1 MKKFIVT
8 LTFACAVLA
17 TFAQTENKLTY
28 RKSINVDLL
37 GGGIAANL
45 SFDMRLKKGVQDGL
59 GFRAGI
65 GGFSMNNAITTDAEG
80 NRGVSNFSLVT
91 IPLEVNYLIGKRRSA
106 FETGA
111 GILTLYGTSNGAIVN
126 QNTNNIV
133 TYDAKGFDFGA
144 IYLKLGY
151 RFQPLKNGIT
161 FNFAY
166 TPLINAAGFQHYFG
180 LGLGFSFR

>member
-8 LTFACAVLA
+8 LTFALIVCS
-17 TFAQTENKLTY
+17 TFAQKENKLTY
-28 RKSINVDLL
+28 RKSINLDLL
-37 GGGIAANL
+37 GGGIVANL

-65 GGFSMNNAITTDAEG
+65 GGFSVNNTPTTDAEG
-80 NRGVSNFSLVT
+80 NTGVGSFSLVT
-91 IPLEVNYLIGKRRSA
+91 LPLEVNYVIGKKRSA
-106 FETGA
+106 LETGV
-111 GILTLYGTSNGAIVN
+111 GILNFYGKSDGIINK
-126 QNTNNIV
+126 QNTNNV
-133 TYDAKGFDFGA
+133 VSYQAKGFDFGA

-151 RFQPLKNGIT
+151 RFQPLTNGIT

>member
-8 LTFACAVLA
+8 LTFAITVCFS
-17 TFAQTENKLTY
+17 FAQKENKITY

-37 GGGIAANL
+37 GGGLTANL
-45 SFDMRLKKGVQDGL
+45 SFDMRLKKGVQDGI

-65 GGFSMNNAITTDAEG
+65 GGFSMNNLITTDAEG

-106 FETGA
+106 FETGV
-111 GILTLYGTSNGAIVN
+111 GILNYYSTSNGAIIK
-126 QNTNNIV
+126 QNTNNVV

-144 IYLKLGY
+144 VYLKLGY
-151 RFQPLKNGIT
+151 RFQPLKNGVT
-161 FNFAY
+161 FNVAY
-166 TPLINAAGFQHYFG
+166 TPLINGAGFQHCFG
-180 LGLGFSFR
+180 LGLGFSFK

>member
-17 TFAQTENKLTY
+17 TFAQNENKLTY
-28 RKSINVDLL
+28 RKSINLDLL
-37 GGGIAANL
+37 GGGIVANL

-65 GGFSMNNAITTDAEG
+65 GGFSMNNLITTDAEG

-91 IPLEVNYLIGKRRSA
+91 IPIEVNYLIGKRRSA
-106 FETGA
+106 LETGV
-111 GILTLYGTSNGAIVN
+111 GILNFYGNSNGVLTN
-126 QNTNNIV
+126 QNTNNV
-133 TYDAKGFDFGA
+133 LRFEAKGFDFGA
-144 IYLKLGY
+144 VYLKLGY

-166 TPLINAAGFQHYFG
+166 TPLINGAGFQHYFG